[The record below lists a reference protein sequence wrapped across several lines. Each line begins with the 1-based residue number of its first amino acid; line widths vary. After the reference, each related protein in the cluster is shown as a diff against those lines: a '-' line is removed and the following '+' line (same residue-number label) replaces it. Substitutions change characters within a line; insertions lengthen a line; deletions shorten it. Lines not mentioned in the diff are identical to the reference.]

1 MCAPGQKVSPSTSV
15 LLTVKDGW
23 FGGEAGLDGAQR
35 VGLDG
40 DAASGRV
47 LAVAVADV
55 EPVCGVESGAEC
67 VVVDLVAE
75 RYAAPDTLPQP
86 ASTLPAEFQ
95 DERAT
100 ERIGGS
106 LKEEYYNR
114 LKYLAESNG
123 LSMSKATIRLLGL
136 PE

>member
-1 MCAPGQKVSPSTSV
+1 MPAKHVVISVTPHQKTHTP
-15 LLTVKDGW
+15 
-23 FGGEAGLDGAQR
+23 AQPFQHLR
-35 VGLDG
+35 KAL
-40 DAASGRV
+40 
-47 LAVAVADV
+47 
-55 EPVCGVESGAEC
+55 
-67 VVVDLVAE
+67 
-75 RYAAPDTLPQP
+75 YAAPETLPP
-86 ASTLPAEFQ
+86 PTSTLPAEFQ

-123 LSMSKATIRLLGL
+123 LSMSKAAIRLLGL